1 MAPNYAGDSLN
12 NKTIYFFAGRIL
24 PYKTGGEKYNFHL
37 INAAKSLGLDIRG
50 VTLADMPFYKILG
63 WGPLWRLRHIWT
75 CIYLSLQAYRYRSD
89 QLFFDVWL
97 APYLFPWALFANT
110 QCCWLIVHHLRGHL
124 QGAGWQQKWVSWC
137 ERLIIKRSSRIL
149 TVSQSSKQQIQEWI
163 NESASVSVIFPGF
176 QRIDMNIIKRCNQDK
191 EPFRILY
198 VGAIVRDKGVI
209 DLLHALALLPDL
221 PAWEIHLVGKS
232 DAEPDTLSEI
242 HRLRNQL
249 GEKMNRVVIHG
260 WLDTQALQKLYA
272 TSDIFV
278 LPSFWEGYG
287 IVFLE
292 AMAWGLP
299 IVSYNTGAI
308 PEVVIDGKSGI
319 LVPLKDIQ
327 GLSSAIMRLM
337 NDDDLRK
344 RLGEEGK
351 KTASQHNDWQE
362 MEIQCRDWFSSGT

>member
-1 MAPNYAGDSLN
+1 M
-12 NKTIYFFAGRIL
+12 
-24 PYKTGGEKYNFHL
+24 
-37 INAAKSLGLDIRG
+37 
-50 VTLADMPFYKILG
+50 
-63 WGPLWRLRHIWT
+63 
-75 CIYLSLQAYRYRSD
+75 
-89 QLFFDVWL
+89 
-97 APYLFPWALFANT
+97 
-110 QCCWLIVHHLRGHL
+110 
-124 QGAGWQQKWVSWC
+124 
-137 ERLIIKRSSRIL
+137 
-149 TVSQSSKQQIQEWI
+149 
-163 NESASVSVIFPGF
+163 
-176 QRIDMNIIKRCNQDK
+176 
-191 EPFRILY
+191 LY

-209 DLLHALALLPDL
+209 DLLYALALLPDL

-249 GEKMNRVVIHG
+249 KEKMNRVVIHG
-260 WLDTQALQKLYA
+260 WLDTQALQNLYA

-278 LPSFWEGYG
+278 LPSYWEGYG

-292 AMAWGLP
+292 AMAWGIP

-327 GLSSAIMRLM
+327 GLSFAITRLM
-337 NDDDLRK
+337 KDEELRE